1 MDEKDKKER
10 LYRNLITLIKL
21 FSGRPLHLAKY
32 LIENNALDRDFLQ
45 KIINN
50 EKLADANE
58 VEKSGIVKAIYFVD
72 ISHMKDYFNS
82 LLDDLSKVDVKRD
95 VSKELNDKL
104 DKFIREERY
113 EDAIR
118 VRDFMSK
125 NNIIRREID

>member
-1 MDEKDKKER
+1 MNEKDKKEK

-32 LIENNALDRDFLQ
+32 LIENNALDKDFES
-45 KIINN
+45 KITNN
-50 EKLADANE
+50 EKLGDLDE
-58 VEKSGIVKAIYFVD
+58 SEKGGISKAIYFVD

-82 LLDDLSKVDVKRD
+82 LLDDVSRVEVKRD
-95 VSKELNDKL
+95 ISKELNDKL

-125 NNIIRREID
+125 NNIERRS